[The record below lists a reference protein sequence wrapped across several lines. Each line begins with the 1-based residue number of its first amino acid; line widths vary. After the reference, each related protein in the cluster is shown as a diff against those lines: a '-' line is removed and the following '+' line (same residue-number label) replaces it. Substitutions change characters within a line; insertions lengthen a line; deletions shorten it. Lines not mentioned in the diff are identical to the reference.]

1 MSKLRCGFSETI
13 LGPNPDPLRTQPILR
28 AVCVFYP
35 RRDSRLYPRCQCH
48 VCSHSET
55 RRVCSSVDWFTDL
68 LGLNIKIITR
78 RYVLLVH
85 SLPVLFINH
94 SYSKISPSCGNIR
107 KDRLLHKKYQQ
118 CSNLPALPGQVGQGV
133 SIVHCT
139 RASPCYVALRN
150 ARFNVFHVQEIET
163 AKHYYYVIMFKWNMF

>member
-1 MSKLRCGFSETI
+1 MVFLKLYWDPTRTHS
-13 LGPNPDPLRTQPILR
+13 GPNPY

-35 RRDSRLYPRCQCH
+35 RRDCRLYPRCQCH

-85 SLPVLFINH
+85 SDSVLFINRW
-94 SYSKISPSCGNIR
+94 YSKIASSCGNIR

-118 CSNLPALPGQVGQGV
+118 CSNLPALPGQGV

-163 AKHYYYVIMFKWNMF
+163 AKHCYYAIMFK